1 MATTS
6 MKRDFY
12 KVLGIPPI
20 SSNEEI
26 KNAYRTL
33 SKKYHP
39 DLNPDLRLYSDDK
52 MKELVEAYTVLSNF
66 EKRKE
71 YDSQSQFQV
80 RKVRRGSKKKADDA
94 ASAKDKEKDKY
105 KSEPSLLEKLLS
117 PFLKKPSE
125 NAYKPG
131 AHLNPKQADVH
142 FTLGLS
148 MADNAGFIDQAKNEF
163 RMSLK
168 FEPDN
173 PDSYYNYALMC
184 YKLGEFDEALMN
196 FNKVLTLDKENAQ
209 ARKMLNL
216 LREDI

>member
-1 MATTS
+1 MAVPG
-6 MKRDFY
+6 MKRDYY
-12 KVLGIPPI
+12 KVLGIAPI
-20 SSNEEI
+20 SSQEDI

-52 MKELVEAYTVLSNF
+52 MKELVEAYTVLSNYD
-66 EKRKE
+66 KRKE
-71 YDSQSQFQV
+71 YDTQSQFQP
-80 RKVRRGSKKKADDA
+80 RRVRRGSAKKKAEEET
-94 ASAKDKEKDKY
+94 AKAKY

-117 PFLKKPSE
+117 PFMNKPTQ
-125 NAYKPG
+125 YKPG
-131 AHLNPKQADVH
+131 YHLNPKQADVH

-148 MADNAGFIDQAKNEF
+148 MSDNPGFIDQAKNEF

-184 YKLGEFDEALMN
+184 YKLGEFEEALIN
-196 FNKVLTLDKENAQ
+196 FNKVLALDKENVQ
-209 ARKMLNL
+209 SRKMLNL
-216 LREDI
+216 LREDV